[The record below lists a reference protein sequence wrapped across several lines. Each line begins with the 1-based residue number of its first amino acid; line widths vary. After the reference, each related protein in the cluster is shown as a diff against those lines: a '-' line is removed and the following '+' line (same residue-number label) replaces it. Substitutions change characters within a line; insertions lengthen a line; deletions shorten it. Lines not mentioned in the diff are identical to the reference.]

1 MAQGA
6 GLAGSPA
13 GRSLAGDQTA
23 RSSWEIQCSN
33 ELRTWPLSHAEL
45 VQLLVGESPSQLR
58 RLQFLSFCPVL
69 ERCQPQ
75 LGVTQGRTGSC
86 GVSLW
91 LSKPHT

>member
-13 GRSLAGDQTA
+13 GRSLVGDQTA
-23 RSSWEIQCSN
+23 RSSWEIQRSN
-33 ELRTWPLSHAEL
+33 ELRTRPVSHAEL

-69 ERCQPQ
+69 ERCQP
-75 LGVTQGRTGSC
+75 TQGRMGLC
-86 GVSLW
+86 GASLW